1 MGIEDDYR
9 NVSEIN
15 VEKLWEELAPRVDD
29 DYAVMTSIR
38 RHGVTLNHVVSRI
51 IERLA
56 FTGNPEYFSEPTGKY
71 LEKTHPSRCCV
82 YNVANLDVAIKAVDM
97 AIDDVREAKG
107 DFMAGDLLGM
117 RWTLALNLLQVDGV
131 NGHPALDWD
140 RLLSDETG
148 SRGHDVWGVNRY
160 LDPLT
165 GELRECFSPR
175 FHVLLSGKSLING
188 RGRDE

>member
-1 MGIEDDYR
+1 MTLE
-9 NVSEIN
+9 N
-15 VEKLWEELAPRVDD
+15 VEKVGNGIAQAAL
-29 DYAVMTSIR
+29 TSVKR
-38 RHGVTLNHVVSRI
+38 QGVTPNYVVRRI
-51 IERLA
+51 IDRMGY
-56 FTGNPEYFSEPTGKY
+56 TPHRKY
-71 LEKTHPSRCCV
+71 V
-82 YNVANLDVAIKAVDM
+82 FYNVANLDVAIKAADM
-97 AIDDVREAKG
+97 AIDDVREAG
-107 DFMAGDLLGM
+107 EEFMGGDLLGT

-131 NGHPALDWD
+131 NGHPAFDWD

-175 FHVLLSGKSLING
+175 FHRNG